1 MELHTGILGEYH
13 LVVREDMLA
22 CAVGSGAIPVLAT
35 PWMVAMMEAAA
46 QNSVADYVGEGNV
59 TVGTKL
65 EISHIAAT
73 PVGMSVRTE
82 SELIEIDGR
91 RLVFRVTAYDACE
104 KIGEGMHERFIV
116 AAERFVSKCQAK
128 AEK

>member
-1 MELHTGILGEYH
+1 MELCAGILGEYQ
-13 LVVREDMLA
+13 LTVKEDMLA

-46 QNSVADYVGEGNV
+46 QSSVADCVGEGNV

-65 EISHIAAT
+65 DISHIAAT
-73 PVGMSVRTE
+73 PVGMSVRAE
-82 SELIEIDGR
+82 SELLKVDGR

-116 AAERFVSKCQAK
+116 AAERFVAKCNAK